1 MANSATVRKNEDGT
15 TEVVVYGAPVS
26 NRLRGKG
33 PGVPREEAATAIA
46 MVAQMTGHGGW
57 PKGITP
63 RILGR
68 ALRRTLPNAREKA
81 SSQEL
86 LQELIAGFND
96 AGTPVQA

>member
-46 MVAQMTGHGGW
+46 MVAQMTGHG
-57 PKGITP
+57 
-63 RILGR
+63 RSEEHSLNSSHE
-68 ALRRTLPNAREKA
+68 RRSRMP
-81 SSQEL
+81 SS
-86 LQELIAGFND
+86 A
-96 AGTPVQA
+96 